1 MYGVRKLLQMP
12 TCLDSYENMLID
24 QASQYIHKAEFPLF
38 NGPEVL
44 YYFNKLDNWA
54 RCAGGGQDWLDIL

>member
-44 YYFNKLDNWA
+44 YYFNKLDN
-54 RCAGGGQDWLDIL
+54 